1 MEQFMEPLLGG
12 GIIGLSATILWLG
25 SGKTAGI
32 SGILGGMLQVQR
44 NQVLHRILF
53 LSGLIVGGIICTQI
67 EPRWIYVSVERSMSV
82 LIVAGLLVGVGT
94 RVGSGCT
101 SGHGVCGISKFSTR
115 SIVATMAFMF
125 TGCVV
130 ATWTAGGIA

>member
-1 MEQFMEPLLGG
+1 MEQFIEPLLGG
-12 GIIGLSATILWLG
+12 GIIGLSATMLWLG

-44 NQVLHRILF
+44 SQVLHRILF
-53 LSGLIVGGIICTQI
+53 LSGLLIGGIICTQI
-67 EPRWIYVSVERSMSV
+67 EPQWIYVSVERSMSV

-101 SGHGVCGISKFSTR
+101 SGHGVCGISKFSIR

-125 TGCVV
+125 TGFVV
-130 ATWTAGGIA
+130 ATWMAGGIA